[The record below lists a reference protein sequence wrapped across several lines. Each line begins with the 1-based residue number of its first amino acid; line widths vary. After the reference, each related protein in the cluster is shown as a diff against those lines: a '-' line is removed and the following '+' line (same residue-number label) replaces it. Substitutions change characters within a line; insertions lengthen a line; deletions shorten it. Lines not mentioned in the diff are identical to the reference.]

1 MAILFSVAFFHDADE
16 KIFLGKNG
24 NFNGDDILN
33 IILEQPQT
41 ATFITQKIYKYFV
54 NDDVDTEIVNH
65 LSKSF
70 YQSNYDIKTLMQNIF
85 TSDWFYDEKNIGCQN
100 KISC

>member
-1 MAILFSVAFFHDADE
+1 MVILFSGAFFHDDDE
-16 KIFLGKNG
+16 KIFLGKKG

-41 ATFITQKIYKYFV
+41 ATFITKKFIRYFV
-54 NDDVDTEIVNH
+54 NDDVDKEIVND

-70 YQSNYDIKTLMQNIF
+70 YQSNYDIKTLMKNIF
-85 TSDWFYDEKNIGCQN
+85 TSDWFYDEKNIGLS
-100 KISC
+100 K